1 MDRGCRFLLLA
12 IPLTVARPDS
22 STHAL
27 LDHQADSHLS
37 SLARKRHAHHSL
49 GRMGHLAAQFASR
62 GRRIFR
68 IRSAHEPVCPYPGH
82 GGSRGAPSP
91 HKVKDTLL
99 SPQTPPNPRPPTRPL
114 PTHPPTFHNTP

>member
-91 HKVKDTLL
+91 PQDKIASL
-99 SPQTPPNPRPPTRPL
+99 SRPNPTTPPLLT
-114 PTHPPTFHNTP
+114 